1 MAVARALLARADVVL
16 LDEPTAHL
24 GEDEAEALMQDLA
37 AALQGV
43 TTVLVTHDRRFI
55 RLGTHHL
62 DLGAAPSA

>member
-1 MAVARALLARADVVL
+1 
-16 LDEPTAHL
+16 
-24 GEDEAEALMQDLA
+24 MQDLA
-37 AALQGV
+37 AALEGV